1 MGTILHF
8 ASDRTALRRTLR
20 VPCQVVCEHS
30 FTLLARETVD
40 LSLEGMAVRALL
52 PATERT
58 PVLVS
63 FRVPGS
69 SLYIDV
75 DAVITRMAW
84 GRRDED
90 HGAVLGL
97 RYLNLSAVDRAILA
111 SRLRGLPPPVPA
123 RRVRFDY
130 AESVLAIARGLGSE
144 HAA

>member
-1 MGTILHF
+1 MGTTLRF

-20 VPCQVVCEHS
+20 VPCQVVCEHN

-90 HGAVLGL
+90 EGAVLGL

-123 RRVRFDY
+123 RRVRLDY
-130 AESVLAIARGLGSE
+130 AESVLAIAQGLATE
-144 HAA
+144 RAA